1 MMLEFFSLLLM
12 FSTTATDKCGVTFS
26 DGWAPQAPP
35 VATMWAGYGTLRN
48 GSDHAVT
55 LTGASSPDFAMAQL
69 HETREENGVEHMRR
83 IDSLVL
89 PAGGEVRLAPGGRH
103 LMLMRPSHDLGKS
116 AAIDI
121 EFHFDACAAPVS
133 AVLPIR
139 RDQDK

>member
-1 MMLEFFSLLLM
+1 MILHLVSELLARVARRPVVEEALE
-12 FSTTATDKCGVTFS
+12 
-26 DGWAPQAPP
+26 
-35 VATMWAGYGTLRN
+35 TLRR
-48 GSDHAVT
+48 T
-55 LTGASSPDFAMAQL
+55 
-69 HETREENGVEHMRR
+69 
-83 IDSLVL
+83 
-89 PAGGEVRLAPGGRH
+89 GGEVRLAPGGRH

>member
-35 VATMWAGYGTLRN
+35 VATMWAGYGVLRN

-89 PAGGEVRLAPGGRH
+89 PAGGEVPSCAGRKT
-103 LMLMRPSHDLGKS
+103 SDAN
-116 AAIDI
+116 AA
-121 EFHFDACAAPVS
+121 ESRSRQVG
-133 AVLPIR
+133 
-139 RDQDK
+139 RDRHRVPFRCLRGAG